1 MEFGKYGCTDKM
13 YRYSIKRQADS
24 GKVSFGMVV
33 NIPSPF
39 MAELAAVAG
48 CDFIRIDLEHN
59 VFNPETV
66 QNIIR
71 AADASGIASYARLD
85 QYDLITPLLDFGIE
99 GFMFP
104 HVRSREQAQLL
115 VEKVKYAPVGR
126 RGFADAGRAQR
137 FGTMNFQD
145 YVKEAASDTFLQV
158 QIEDKEGIEHME
170 EIISTPGIDYICTGR
185 GDIAQ
190 ALGLLGQGGSKEADD
205 VEKQIIE
212 TAAKY
217 GKRCQLSTGSPEK
230 MIEYYQHG
238 VRTFTIGDDRNYLL
252 QGVKG
257 KLTQMKAALEGIAN
271 V

>member
-1 MEFGKYGCTDKM
+1 MEFEKYGSVNGM
-13 YRYSIKRQADS
+13 YRRSIKRRAAEGQ
-24 GKVSFGMVV
+24 VSLGMVV

-48 CDFIRIDLEHN
+48 CDFIRIDMEHN

-71 AADASGIASYARLD
+71 AADACGLATYARLD

-104 HVRSREQAQLL
+104 HVRSAEQAKLL

-137 FGTMNFQD
+137 FGTMPFSD
-145 YVKEAASDTFLQV
+145 YTAEAASDVFLQV
-158 QIEDKEGIEHME
+158 QIEDQEGIANME
-170 EIISTPGIDYICTGR
+170 EIIATPGLDYICSGR

-190 ALGLLGQGGSKEADD
+190 AIGMLGQGSSKEVGEIEDR
-205 VEKQIIE
+205 IIE
-212 TAAKY
+212 TASKQ
-217 GKRCQLSTGSPEK
+217 GLRCQISVGSPEQLRD
-230 MIEYYQHG
+230 YYRRG
-238 VRTFTIGDDRNYLL
+238 VRTFTIGDDRNFLL
-252 QGVKG
+252 NGVKERVT
-257 KLTQMKAALEGIAN
+257 KLRRAAEELE
-271 V
+271 